1 MQSLFGP
8 RRRLMW
14 LLALVAAPLLPAAAL
29 AQGYPSKAVT
39 FVVPYPP
46 GGASDV
52 IARLIGQKLSESMRQ
67 PVVIENRA
75 GANGI
80 IALSAVAKAPADG
93 YTILMTNIGPSA
105 INPSIYKSLPYDA
118 VKDFVPIT
126 LTSQVPLMLVT
137 TPGLGVNSVA
147 ELIAKAKASPGALSY
162 AAAGNGT
169 AGHLAMELFKLN
181 AGVDIK
187 SIPYKGDTPALAD
200 MIAGQVQVMLA
211 TVIAATPHVQSGRL
225 KALAVT
231 TTKRLA
237 SAPSLP
243 TIAESGMPGFEAVSW
258 GGVMAPAGTPRAV
271 VDKLHAEITAILKQP
286 DVKERFAAVGA
297 EIVSSTPEEFQ
308 RYISAET
315 SKWARIA
322 QTAGVRMD

>member
-14 LLALVAAPLLPAAAL
+14 LLALVAAPLLPAAAV
-29 AQGYPSKAVT
+29 AQGYPSKAIT

-137 TPGLGVNSVA
+137 TPSLGVNSVA
-147 ELIAKAKASPGALSY
+147 ELVAKAKASPGALSY

-271 VDKLHAEITAILKQP
+271 VDKLHAEITAILKQS

>member
-1 MQSLFGP
+1 
-8 RRRLMW
+8 MW
-14 LLALVAAPLLPAAAL
+14 LLALVAAPLLPAAAV
-29 AQGYPSKAVT
+29 AQGYPSKAIT

-137 TPGLGVNSVA
+137 TPSLGVNSVA
-147 ELIAKAKASPGALSY
+147 ELVAKAKASPGALSY

-271 VDKLHAEITAILKQP
+271 VDKLHAEITAILKQS

>member
-1 MQSLFGP
+1 
-8 RRRLMW
+8 MW
-14 LLALVAAPLLPAAAL
+14 LLALVAAPLLPAAAV

-137 TPGLGVNSVA
+137 TPSLGVNSVA

-271 VDKLHAEITAILKQP
+271 VDKLHAEITAILKQS